1 MPERGGTKREERWSL
16 VREAIGGGRLSVV
29 MPVFNL
35 AAEIG
40 ENIAKT
46 AELFDSHGVRAE
58 LVPVDDGS
66 TDGTAEALARAASA
80 KYVNVTVRPVICAK
94 NGGKGAALRAG
105 FEASTGEYVMLLDG
119 DLDINPKQTPR
130 FFEAMA
136 AKGADIV
143 IGSKRHPKS
152 VVQYP
157 WHRRIV
163 SWVYFTL
170 VRLSIGLP
178 ITDTQTGMKLF
189 RREVLGAALGRML
202 VKTYAFDLELLAIA
216 HQREAK
222 IAEAPVVIKF
232 GNKFGALK
240 AQTVKTMAFDSLA
253 VFYRLRVLRY
263 YAKAEVPPKLDHDPV
278 VSVVIACPCRSWM
291 LDQCLKALAAQTDRK
306 FEVIVLPDEPFSPDG
321 KAACNA
327 VSGGLASLSP
337 DGQAACNAVSGG
349 PASLSPD
356 GQAALDLSIIPTG
369 KVRPA
374 EKRNLGIRKAKGE
387 IVAFIDDD
395 AYPDAHW
402 IEYAVKYFG
411 DKTIGAVGGP
421 GVTPPDDPYL
431 AQLGGRVYDCLL
443 VSGGYR
449 YRYKAGGVRRDV
461 DDYPSCN
468 LFVRKSLLDSFGG
481 YRTDFWPGE
490 DTLLCK
496 DVIDSGARIVYDPWV
511 VVYHHRRP
519 LFGAHLRQLGRYAFH
534 RGYFVKR
541 YPSNSLHLSYFIP
554 TAFVAYLFAWA
565 ALVLVPQP
573 DIMSV
578 WLFCL
583 WQGFISV
590 PLLSYL
596 ALVAL
601 LTFSLNP
608 LTWLLTG
615 LGVFLTHATYGIRF
629 AGGLLARR
637 APCEFIGK
645 DHPVSG

>member
-1 MPERGGTKREERWSL
+1 MSEAGRTKSEERWA
-16 VREAIGGGRLSVV
+16 VARDAIGGGRLSVI
-29 MPVFNL
+29 MPVYNL
-35 AAEIG
+35 ADTIEA
-40 ENIAKT
+40 NIAQT
-46 AELFDSHGVRAE
+46 AGLFESHNLRAE

-66 TDGTAEALARAASA
+66 TDGTAEALARAAAA
-80 KYVNVTVRPVICAK
+80 KYEHVAVKPVVCAK

-105 FEASTGEYVMLLDG
+105 FDASTGEYVMLLDG
-119 DLDINPKQTPR
+119 DLDINPKQTPF

-143 IGSKRHPKS
+143 IGSKRHKRS

-157 WHRRIV
+157 WHRRFV

-170 VRLSIGLP
+170 VRMFVGLP

-189 RREVLGAALGRML
+189 RREVLGESLGRML

-216 HQREAK
+216 HQRGAK
-222 IAEAPVVIKF
+222 IAEAPVVIRF

-240 AQTVKTMAFDSLA
+240 ANTVKTMAIDSLA

-263 YAKAEVPPKLDHDPV
+263 YAKAEVPPKLDHDPL
-278 VSVVIACPCRSWM
+278 VSVVIACPRRSWM
-291 LDQCLKALAAQTDRK
+291 LDECLAALGNQSYGN
-306 FEVIVLPDEPFSPDG
+306 FEVIVLPDGDLSGQSPDIRTAEAG
-321 KAACNA
+321 
-327 VSGGLASLSP
+327 SLQPSTQ
-337 DGQAACNAVSGG
+337 GSQ
-349 PASLSPD
+349 LSTFNFK
-356 GQAALDLSIIPTG
+356 LSTLPTG

-374 EKRNLGIRKAKGE
+374 EKRNIGIKAAKGE

-402 IEYAVKYFG
+402 LEYAVRYFG
-411 DKTIGAVGGP
+411 DETIGAVGGP
-421 GVTPPDDPYL
+421 GVTPPGDSFL
-431 AQLGGRVYDCLL
+431 ARMGGRVYDNLL
-443 VSGGYR
+443 VSGNYR

-496 DVIDSGARIVYDPWV
+496 DIVDAGKRIVYDPWV
-511 VVYHHRRP
+511 VVCHHRRP

-534 RGYFVKR
+534 RGYFCKR
-541 YPSNSLHLSYFIP
+541 YPSNSLRLSYFIP
-554 TAFVAYLFAWA
+554 TLFVAYLFIWA
-565 ALVLVPQP
+565 ILVAIPQP

-578 WLFCL
+578 ELFCI
-583 WQGFISV
+583 WQGIISM
-590 PLLSYL
+590 PMLTYILL
-596 ALVAL
+596 VL
-601 LTFSLNP
+601 LTSFSLNP
-608 LTWLLTG
+608 AVWIITLC
-615 LGVFLTHATYGIRF
+615 GVLATHVTYGIRF
-629 AGGLLARR
+629 LGGLLAKK

-645 DHPVSG
+645 DHA